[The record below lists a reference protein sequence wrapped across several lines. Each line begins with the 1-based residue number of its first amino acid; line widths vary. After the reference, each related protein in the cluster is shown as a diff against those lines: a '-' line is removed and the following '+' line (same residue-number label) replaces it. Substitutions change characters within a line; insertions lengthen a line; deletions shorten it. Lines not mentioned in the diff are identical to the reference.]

1 MPNIFCTDIVEM
13 HGGSLYV
20 TSQGEGY
27 GCTFTIELPVTI
39 IDTYT
44 AADNA
49 YNHHESNTD
58 PAKIYTDNAYTGLEG
73 LNMQSSS
80 KTMYSMPS
88 PHLSTVTGAS
98 GSTSLDSDSIV

>member
-1 MPNIFCTDIVEM
+1 M

-44 AADNA
+44 AADHA
-49 YNHHESNTD
+49 YNNNNNLESNTFG
-58 PAKIYTDNAYTGLEG
+58 PTYAYTDNSYTACTNTGLEG

-80 KTMYSMPS
+80 KSMYSMPS

-98 GSTSLDSDSIV
+98 GSTSMDSDSIV

>member
-1 MPNIFCTDIVEM
+1 M

-44 AADNA
+44 AADSA
-49 YNHHESNTD
+49 YNINNLESNTFG
-58 PAKIYTDNAYTGLEG
+58 PSYTYTDSTYTNNTGLEG

-80 KTMYSMPS
+80 KSMYSMPS